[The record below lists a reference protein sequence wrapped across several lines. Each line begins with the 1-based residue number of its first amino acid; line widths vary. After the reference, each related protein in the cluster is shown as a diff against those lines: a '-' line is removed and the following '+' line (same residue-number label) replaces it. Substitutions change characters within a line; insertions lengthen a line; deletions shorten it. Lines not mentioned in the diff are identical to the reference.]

1 MSMPAMGKGA
11 AHYTQSQTE
20 GDEGGGGGGGEV
32 KGGREGRK
40 EGGGS
45 STRRGLLS
53 TSRST
58 PSTRPWPSCAGARA
72 EAGGV
77 STC

>member
-1 MSMPAMGKGA
+1 MVMSMPAMGKG

-40 EGGGS
+40 EGGGCAAACS
-45 STRRGLLS
+45 RR
-53 TSRST
+53 RDRH
-58 PSTRPWPSCAGARA
+58 PRCARGQAA
-72 EAGGV
+72 QE
-77 STC
+77 

>member
-32 KGGREGRK
+32 KGGREGKK
-40 EGGGS
+40 EGGGCAAACS
-45 STRRGLLS
+45 RR
-53 TSRST
+53 RDRH
-58 PSTRPWPSCAGARA
+58 PRHARGQA
-72 EAGGV
+72 AQ
-77 STC
+77 